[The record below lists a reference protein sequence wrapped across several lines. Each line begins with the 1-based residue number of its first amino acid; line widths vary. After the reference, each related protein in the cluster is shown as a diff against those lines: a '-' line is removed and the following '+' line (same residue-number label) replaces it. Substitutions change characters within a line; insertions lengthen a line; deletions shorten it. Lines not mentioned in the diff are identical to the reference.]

1 MTGGTGLEGKV
12 ALVTGGSRG
21 LGRAIA
27 IALAEAGADVA
38 LTYARERAEG
48 EATAA
53 MIRALGRRALVLPLE
68 LASRSS
74 IRAALAAA
82 IEAWGRLD
90 VLVNNAGILQ
100 QKPFAEIS
108 DDDFDRMLAVNLRGP
123 FVCAQ
128 EALPLLAQHGNG
140 AVVNIASV
148 GGQVG
153 GTLAVHYSASKAG
166 VIALTRSLA
175 RLAAPAVRVNCVS
188 PGLIETDMTRDELAS
203 PGAADKLR
211 QILLGRPGE
220 PAEVAAAV
228 VFLASPAAAYV
239 TGQVLNVNGGLYLG

>member
-1 MTGGTGLEGKV
+1 MTGGTGLEGKA

-128 EALPLLAQHGNG
+128 EALPLLARHGNG

-211 QILLGRPGE
+211 QILLDRPGE

>member
-128 EALPLLAQHGNG
+128 EALPLLARHGNG

-211 QILLGRPGE
+211 QILLDRPGE

>member
-1 MTGGTGLEGKV
+1 VTGGTGLEGKV

-128 EALPLLAQHGNG
+128 EALPLLARHGNG

>member
-1 MTGGTGLEGKV
+1 MTGGTRLEGKV

-188 PGLIETDMTRDELAS
+188 PGLIETAMTRDELAS

-220 PAEVAAAV
+220 AAEVAAAV

>member
-53 MIRALGRRALVLPLE
+53 IIRALGQRALVLPLE

>member
-188 PGLIETDMTRDELAS
+188 PGLIETAMTRDELAS